1 MSALQ
6 HRWTSLD
13 AACILVSSH
22 TLMKIA
28 CDDWPTSAVCGHMG
42 ACTQLL
48 MREPHTHTPGVY
60 RHVLAG
66 VWAKSSGP
74 GNRTTLLTTQG
85 CRFRRSLPQQ
95 SRLLAVRCV
104 VMVKLNKPPVTR
116 TPLHASLASKGSQNH

>member
-48 MREPHTHTPGVY
+48 MREPHTHQVFTGMCLQGFGLKA
-60 RHVLAG
+60 RGLEIVLLFSQPRVADFVDPCPSNHDCLLFV
-66 VWAKSSGP
+66 VWSW
-74 GNRTTLLTTQG
+74 
-85 CRFRRSLPQQ
+85 
-95 SRLLAVRCV
+95 
-104 VMVKLNKPPVTR
+104 
-116 TPLHASLASKGSQNH
+116 